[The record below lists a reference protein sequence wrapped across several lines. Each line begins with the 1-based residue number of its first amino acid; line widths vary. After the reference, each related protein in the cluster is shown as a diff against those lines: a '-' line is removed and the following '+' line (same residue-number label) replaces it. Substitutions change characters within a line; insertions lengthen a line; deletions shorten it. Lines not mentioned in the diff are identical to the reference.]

1 MVLFASSLQGWGEK
15 PRRGVSGGAVG
26 SRGGRSGTDSPRC
39 PAVASLPPPSGP
51 PAPAPVLYLMK
62 KTRPPLV
69 IP

>member
-1 MVLFASSLQGWGEK
+1 MKKFVLRTFMAFSIIFIFLFCSTMLIEYF
-15 PRRGVSGGAVG
+15 
-26 SRGGRSGTDSPRC
+26 
-39 PAVASLPPPSGP
+39 AVASLPPPSGP